1 MNNPEKLAKYWVY
14 KTNTNNTKTQHD
26 MCWSQLD
33 AIKCKLHSYPDLHLH
48 VQKCTYLDIARN
60 TDYEHQDNEN
70 DDMNI
75 RLQLYFC
82 TCLIVVLEYK
92 MYTNKTDHYNITE
105 ILLKVALSNITLP
118 LTSKV
123 FAYIDGFILV

>member
-1 MNNPEKLAKYWVY
+1 MQITFLSEF
-14 KTNTNNTKTQHD
+14 TFT
-26 MCWSQLD
+26 
-33 AIKCKLHSYPDLHLH
+33 
-48 VQKCTYLDIARN
+48 CTYLDIARN
-60 TDYEHQDNEN
+60 TDYEPQDNEN

-82 TCLIVVLEYK
+82 ACLIVVLEYK
-92 MYTNKTDHYNITE
+92 IYTNKTDHYNITE

-123 FAYIDGFILV
+123 FAYIDGFILVWKGVCFLLF